1 MISFFVSYYLKFHS
15 LTFSFAYLMMV
26 ITIITFWFLIAA
38 SLKCYD
44 AQRSRRFIMEI
55 ELLIKANFIL
65 LALMSLPL
73 FYFHNYFSRG
83 HILIFFALCFT
94 SFIGLRGVVR
104 LLLRYIR
111 KKGYNTR
118 RLLIVGGGPLTR
130 LVVEKVNNHPEFGYM
145 DPIVLADVVS
155 DDSLG
160 PLVKGA
166 IADLSEVIKNY
177 DVDDVIVAF
186 PLTKEDEIFDIV
198 KRCEAE
204 GVRVRIALDF
214 IQIIPNRLL
223 MEDIDNVPLI
233 GLRPEPLLSL
243 WNRTVKRS
251 FDVAFSAAMLL
262 VLSPLF
268 IVVALLV
275 KATSRGPV
283 FFVQDRIG
291 TNNRPFH
298 LYKFRT
304 MRVQSRQ
311 ESDRIWTT
319 KDDSRVTIVGRVLR
333 KTNIDEL
340 PQFYNVLV
348 GDMSVVG
355 PRPEREFFADRFATE
370 ISAYRIRHLVRV
382 GITGW
387 AQVNGLRGDTSI
399 SERVKHDLY
408 YLENWSFW
416 FDVRIILKTV
426 FGGHK
431 NAM

>member
-1 MISFFVSYYLKFHS
+1 
-15 LTFSFAYLMMV
+15 
-26 ITIITFWFLIAA
+26 
-38 SLKCYD
+38 
-44 AQRSRRFIMEI
+44 
-55 ELLIKANFIL
+55 
-65 LALMSLPL
+65 
-73 FYFHNYFSRG
+73 
-83 HILIFFALCFT
+83 
-94 SFIGLRGVVR
+94 
-104 LLLRYIR
+104 
-111 KKGYNTR
+111 
-118 RLLIVGGGPLTR
+118 
-130 LVVEKVNNHPEFGYM
+130 
-145 DPIVLADVVS
+145 
-155 DDSLG
+155 
-160 PLVKGA
+160 
-166 IADLSEVIKNY
+166 
-177 DVDDVIVAF
+177 
-186 PLTKEDEIFDIV
+186 
-198 KRCEAE
+198 
-204 GVRVRIALDF
+204 
-214 IQIIPNRLL
+214 
-223 MEDIDNVPLI
+223 
-233 GLRPEPLLSL
+233 
-243 WNRTVKRS
+243 
-251 FDVAFSAAMLL
+251 MLL